1 MRYIIVILLS
11 SLLVSCGLSIENVA
25 VPASVQPYAAAFE
38 SMHGV
43 VRGIQWEFDN
53 LPSPV
58 IGRCTLP
65 DGIIELDNT
74 YWASASDT
82 QREETV
88 THELGHCIL
97 YRAHLNTLDANG
109 NPVSLMNAYLLDAT
123 LYSDNRV
130 YYLNELFNFSNVP
143 MLTGVVEH
151 TVYDN

>member
-25 VPASVQPYAAAFE
+25 VPASVQPYAAAFA

>member
-38 SMHGV
+38 NVHGV

-65 DGIIELDNT
+65 NGIIELDNT